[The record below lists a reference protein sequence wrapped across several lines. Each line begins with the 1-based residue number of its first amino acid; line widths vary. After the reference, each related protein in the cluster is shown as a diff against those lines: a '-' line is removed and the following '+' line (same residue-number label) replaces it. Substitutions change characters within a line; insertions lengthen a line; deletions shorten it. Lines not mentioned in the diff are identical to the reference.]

1 MELEL
6 DPDKDLTIDVADLT
20 REFREFPILMY
31 RYMQQRAR
39 SESKRDILKGKLKE
53 ARAQV
58 FKELKRD
65 TTQKHTAVSLEA
77 EIDSHPTVIEA
88 NLRFIQAEHDASTW
102 GGAVDSMRAK
112 KDCLIQLGSDRRK
125 EM

>member
-1 MELEL
+1 MELN
-6 DPDKDLTIDVADLT
+6 PDTDLTIDVADLT

-31 RYMQQRAR
+31 RYMQQRAKA
-39 SESKRDILKGKLKE
+39 EAKRDILKGKVKE

-58 FKELKRD
+58 FKELKKD
-65 TTQKHTAVSLEA
+65 TTQKHTAISLEA
-77 EIDSHPTVIEA
+77 EIDSHPSVIQA
-88 NLRFIQAEHDASTW
+88 NLVFIQAEHDASTW
-102 GGAVDSMRAK
+102 SGAVDSMRAK